1 MRMDQICEYYAHYSE
16 ESRLFDCNQHL
27 SEYLVTMHLLQKYL
41 PVHGTQVLDCCAG
54 TGAYA
59 FALAREG
66 ARVTAGDLVSG
77 NVAKMQAHP
86 DARLLENTY
95 VGSAADLSMFQ
106 KDSFDAVLCRGALY
120 HLPANER
127 QRCMQECLRVLKPTG
142 MLVIAWHS
150 IYALALGAQMHA
162 VRQTDAALRRAAYEQ
177 LDQCVRTH
185 CRNIF
190 HGMTIDE
197 VLNLPHSYPVECVAH
212 ASTYP
217 ALYNQFAEVDDYSE
231 EEFKRYI
238 DCLCETCEDELAVR
252 YTMHGLSILRK
263 K

>member
-1 MRMDQICEYYAHYSE
+1 MDQICEYYAHYSE

-41 PVHGTQVLDCCAG
+41 PIHGTQVLDCCAG

-66 ARVTAGDLVSG
+66 TRVTAGDLVSG

-86 DARLLENTY
+86 DACLLDNTY
-95 VGSAADLSMFQ
+95 VSSAADLSMFQ
-106 KDSFDAVLCRGALY
+106 KDSFDAVLCMGALY

-127 QRCMQECLRVLKPTG
+127 QRCMQECLRALKQTG

-197 VLNLPHSYPVECVAH
+197 VLNLPHSYPVECVVH

-238 DCLCETCEDELAVR
+238 DCLC
-252 YTMHGLSILRK
+252 
-263 K
+263 